1 MHQRQG
7 VIHLRIRGKGNKTR
21 YVPAH
26 PAALEAIDNY
36 LGAAGHRDDTGGPLF
51 RPVKNPSGDGDTNRA
66 LSPSGIYHRVL
77 RKYAKAAGIAAEFS
91 PHSLRA
97 TAATNALD
105 NGADSAQVQAWLG
118 HANIA
123 TTRLHDRRR
132 SRAED
137 SPTFKVS
144 Y

>member
-1 MHQRQG
+1 
-7 VIHLRIRGKGNKTR
+7 VIDLWIRGKGTKTR

-51 RPVKNPSGDGDTNRA
+51 RPVKNPSGDGDTNRD

-105 NGADSAQVQAWLG
+105 NGADIAQVQAWLG

-123 TTRLHDRRR
+123 TTRLYDRRR